1 MYHFEHLLIIITSW
15 YWTNTNILKQVAKLN
30 GFPTTQNTNLKIK
43 HPSLEVIVK
52 EKKGVLKGNKLETN
66 ATTSKTL
73 GKFYSVGLVY
83 MIFDWYQIL
92 D

>member
-1 MYHFEHLLIIITSW
+1 M
-15 YWTNTNILKQVAKLN
+15 
-30 GFPTTQNTNLKIK
+30 NLKIK

-66 ATTSKTL
+66 ATTSKIF
-73 GKFYSVGLVY
+73 GKFYSVGLIY